1 MPYKSDAQR
10 RFFHTET
17 AKQKGITPEMVKEY
31 DSKTKGKT
39 LPEKLGEAAA
49 FKDFANIKNN
59 KAPNPF
65 EYKDKTKDISMEHT
79 NNSTDSKLYSASES
93 NLPVVR

>member
-39 LPEKLGEAAA
+39 LPEKLGEEAA
-49 FKDFANIKNN
+49 FKDFTNIKDIN
-59 KAPNPF
+59 KTNPF
-65 EYKDKTKDISMEHT
+65 QYKDKTKDISMEHT
-79 NNSTDSKLYSASES
+79 NNSTDNKLYSASES